1 MRPTTRRLP
10 LNALTAACL
19 LALGGGHS
27 VMAGESNDQES
38 TDKKPDT
45 SGFVCERCPFPYGW
59 TGSVLF
65 GLEYVSDDGGDFG
78 SFGGWEEEGFYLGLG
93 ADLIYRDQAGR
104 YVDIYADRLGLDSRA
119 VEISGGQQG
128 SYRLSLDYR
137 EIARLQFFDARSVY
151 DGAGT
156 DRQSLPSDW
165 VREVS
170 TDQMPVLEDSLRS
183 YDIGTQRESLGVSLD
198 FHRPSPWNY
207 RLDVEHDRRQG
218 TRVQGAAFIFHATE
232 LIAPVDYETT
242 RFNAAIGFTR
252 DNWELETAY
261 NLSTFNNRND
271 SIRWDNPFVGISVG
285 DDRGELAQPPDNQY
299 HQFML
304 SGSWRHS
311 HRVSVAG
318 QVAVGRAEQ
327 DQDFLAPTINPAF
340 AGLSELPRADLNGRV
355 DTRFANLRVT
365 GNLTPRLNT
374 RVQFRYDER
383 DNRTPVDSFVEINT
397 DTYLGQP
404 RTNQPYSFDRW
415 TLNANLNYRISRA
428 WRIGATAQRRE
439 MSRTLQEVH
448 DTRTDLYS
456 FQVRAIPIS
465 RLNLI
470 ASYTHEE
477 RSNDLDPALLG
488 PMETPTLRRFHFAEK
503 EREAWRLS
511 ADYGITD
518 NLSAGVYYE
527 LSDDDFS
534 DTEIGLS
541 EGEEE
546 SYGLDLSLG
555 IGEHAVANAWVA
567 RESLDATIRGSD
579 FNFGE
584 PWQYRQND
592 EFLTFGMG
600 VNFDRLPGNW
610 EKARLDFTYARADGE
625 LTVERRGA
633 PPDFPDLESRRIT
646 LQASIERN
654 ITEQLGLRLGYVYG
668 RLVEDDFYRD
678 EVAPDTVGALL
689 GLGRGT
695 PNNTVHVG
703 SVLLRYHFR

>member
-1 MRPTTRRLP
+1 MRRRP
-10 LNALTAACL
+10 LEVLTAACL
-19 LALGGGHS
+19 LALGS
-27 VMAGESNDQES
+27 TQPLTAGEDAEVEASNE
-38 TDKKPDT
+38 TADT
-45 SGFVCERCPFPYGW
+45 SAFVCNRCPFPYGW

-119 VEISGGQQG
+119 LAISGGQQG
-128 SYRLSLDYR
+128 TYRLSLDYR
-137 EIARLQFFDARSVY
+137 EIARVRFFDVQSVY

-156 DRQSLPSDW
+156 DRQSLPAGW

-170 TDQMPVLEDSLRS
+170 TDQMPALQDNLRS
-183 YDIGTQRESLGVSLD
+183 YDIGTQRETLGLG
-198 FHRPSPWNY
+198 FEFKRPSPWNY
-207 RLDVEHDRRQG
+207 RLDVEHARRQG
-218 TRVQGAAFIFHATE
+218 TRVQGAAFIFHAAE

-242 RFNAAIGFTR
+242 RVDAAVGYTR
-252 DNWELETAY
+252 GSWELETAY

-271 SIRWDNPFVGISVG
+271 SIRWDNPFVGISIS
-285 DDRGELAQPPDNQY
+285 DDHGEMAQPPDNQY

-311 HRVSVAG
+311 HRLSVVG
-318 QVAVGRAEQ
+318 QVAMGRAEQ

-340 AGLSELPRADLNGRV
+340 AGLSELPRTDLNGRV

-383 DNRTPVDSFVEINT
+383 DNRTPVDSFLEINT
-397 DTYLGQP
+397 DTYPGQP
-404 RTNQPYSFDRW
+404 RTNQPYSYDRW
-415 TLNANLNYRISRA
+415 TLNANVNYRLSRA
-428 WRIGATAQRRE
+428 WRIGATAERRE

-456 FQVRAIPIS
+456 FQVRARPFT
-465 RLNLI
+465 RLNVI
-470 ASYTHEE
+470 ARYTHEE

-488 PMETPTLRRFHFAEK
+488 PMETPSLRRFHFAEK
-503 EREAWRLS
+503 KREAWRLS
-511 ADYGITD
+511 ADYAITEI
-518 NLSAGVYYE
+518 LAAGVYYE
-527 LSDDDFS
+527 WSDDDFS

-541 EGEEE
+541 EGQDE

-555 IGEHAVANAWVA
+555 LGEHAVAHAWVA

-584 PWQYRQND
+584 PWQYRQQD
-592 EFLTFGMG
+592 EFLTLGFG
-600 VNFDRLPGNW
+600 VNFDRLPGDW
-610 EKARLDFTYARADGE
+610 EKARVDVTYARAEGE
-625 LTVERRGA
+625 LSVERRGA
-633 PPDFPDLESRRIT
+633 APDFPDLDTRRIT
-646 LQASIERN
+646 VQASIERRL
-654 ITEQLGLRLGYVYG
+654 TEQLGMRLGYIYG

-678 EVAPDTVGALL
+678 DVAPDTVGALL

-703 SVLLRYHFR
+703 SVMLRYRFR